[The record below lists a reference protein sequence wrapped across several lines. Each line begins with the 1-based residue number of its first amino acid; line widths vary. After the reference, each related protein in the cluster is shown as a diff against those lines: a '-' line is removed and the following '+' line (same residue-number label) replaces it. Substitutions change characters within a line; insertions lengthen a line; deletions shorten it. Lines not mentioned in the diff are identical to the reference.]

1 MMQYKTWTKKHRLHL
16 LFLAVVA
23 SSPSQTFAY
32 DLKHALTHGHGVLQL
47 GGYWNT
53 QGHAQHID
61 INEIIGDE
69 FSAPIPKTPGSG
81 LVGVGYF
88 IDGKDNPV
96 FKTAFGLNWF
106 YLGPTGRSG
115 TITQENLYTNLGYSY
130 KVTNYPL
137 YAAVQ
142 SLFHTPS
149 PKYDMTVHAGIGPNF
164 MTTSNFTEQSLG
176 ADTIPDQIFSGTT
189 TTVFSATA
197 GVGIKINQVFG
208 ASPLECGYRFFYL
221 GQGKFK
227 ALNDQVNTTLN
238 TGEGYA
244 NAVMCSLTI

>member
-1 MMQYKTWTKKHRLHL
+1 MMQCKTWTKKHRLHL

-23 SSPSQTFAY
+23 SSASQTFAY

-61 INEIIGDE
+61 ITGLAGDE
-69 FSAPIPKTPGSG
+69 FSAPTPKTPGSG

-96 FKTAFGLNWF
+96 FKPSFGLNWF
-106 YLGPTGRSG
+106 YLGPTSRSG
-115 TITQENLYTNLGYSY
+115 TVTQENLYTNLGYRY

-142 SLFHTPS
+142 STFKTHS
-149 PKYDMTVHAGIGPNF
+149 SKYDMTMNAGIGPNF
-164 MTTSNFTEQSLG
+164 MTTSKFSEQSLG
-176 ADTIPDQIFSGTT
+176 ANTIPDQIFSGTT
-189 TTVFSATA
+189 TAVFSATA
-197 GVGIKINQVFG
+197 GIGIKINQVFG

-227 ALNDQVNTTLN
+227 ALNDQINTILN

-244 NAVMCSLTI
+244 NAVMCSFTV

>member
-1 MMQYKTWTKKHRLHL
+1 MMQYKAWTKKHQIHL
-16 LFLAVVA
+16 LFLAVIT

-61 INEIIGDE
+61 INELIGDE

-96 FKTAFGLNWF
+96 FKPTFGLNWF

-130 KVTNYPL
+130 RVTNYPL